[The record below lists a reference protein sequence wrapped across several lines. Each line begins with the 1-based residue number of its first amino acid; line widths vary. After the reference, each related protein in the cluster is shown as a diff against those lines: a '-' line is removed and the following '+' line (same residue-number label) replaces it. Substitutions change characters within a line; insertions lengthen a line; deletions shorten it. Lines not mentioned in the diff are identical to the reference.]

1 MSAASS
7 PVAGHAPCPE
17 LPRTLCLTDP
27 ELSQLTGKTRPS
39 AQLRALRF
47 MAIDHKRRPDGSI
60 VVLRSQVEAPCGEG
74 AGASP
79 VKRTEPNWN

>member
-1 MSAASS
+1 M
-7 PVAGHAPCPE
+7 P
-17 LPRTLCLTDP
+17 LCLTDS

-60 VVLRSQVEAPCGEG
+60 VVLRSEIEAPCGDN
-74 AGASP
+74 AANP
-79 VKRTEPNWN
+79 VKRTAPNWN